1 MTTYTKWGRMQ
12 KCPRQPSEPSAEW
25 GRVSACVRQRGP
37 GGGSRRGSR
46 VRHRP
51 AAARSPAA
59 ARCSAPLLQKTKSC
73 PSVATLTRGRL
84 CLAECRPRR
93 DLLAPAP
100 SLALASAQLVTSAR
114 PGHTCSTHHAVTWN
128 TAQLRNSTLDHIF
141 NTQHH
146 ELVRGQLHC
155 RPPAAAAAATATQQ
169 TEPEPLA
176 APSNVPAPG
185 FRWVHQIFLHLYNFI
200 VTRWIFSQDNK
211 YFYWSNNFSSL
222 R

>member
-1 MTTYTKWGRMQ
+1 M
-12 KCPRQPSEPSAEW
+12 
-25 GRVSACVRQRGP
+25 SACVRQRGP

-114 PGHTCSTHHAVTWN
+114 PGHTCSTHHAVTWTRHN
-128 TAQLRNSTLDHIF
+128 SVTLHTITSSTHIIMNLSVDSSIVDPQQQQPAQPHNRQNLNLLLLH
-141 NTQHH
+141 QMYQP
-146 ELVRGQLHC
+146 LVSG
-155 RPPAAAAAATATQQ
+155 
-169 TEPEPLA
+169 E
-176 APSNVPAPG
+176 
-185 FRWVHQIFLHLYNFI
+185 FI
-200 VTRWIFSQDNK
+200 K
-211 YFYWSNNFSSL
+211 YFYTCTIL
-222 R
+222 